1 MTVATANTVSLSW
14 YEASARQRIE
24 ALVDAGSFAE
34 FIGPEQR
41 EMSPHLAIFDLPE
54 QFDDGIVIG
63 RGRLDGAPV
72 FVAAQEGR
80 FMGGAFG
87 EVHGAKLTGL
97 LRAARD
103 VKSIPVLIL
112 FDTGGVR
119 LQEANA
125 GELAIAEIMRAL
137 IEARAA
143 GVKVV
148 GLIGGRAGCYG
159 GGGLIAGCCS
169 ALAVSEQG
177 RISVSG
183 PEVIETNR
191 GVEEFDSRD
200 RALVWRTM
208 GGKHRRLIGGADAFT
223 DDTIESFRNIA
234 VQLISSAPGFGED
247 VLKAEQ
253 ARLEERLQRFG
264 ACDDAVDIW
273 RTLGISE
280 AETVPVMDVLD
291 FIALANRNQ
300 EPRHDAR

>member
-63 RGRLDGAPV
+63 RGRLDGSPV

-97 LRAARD
+97 LRAARTLKQD
-103 VKSIPVLIL
+103 LLIL

-119 LQEANA
+119 LQEANV
-125 GELAIAEIMRAL
+125 GELAIAEIMRAI
-137 IEARAA
+137 IEARR
-143 GVKVV
+143 GGIHVV

-159 GGGLIAGCCS
+159 GGSLIAGTCS
-169 ALAVSEQG
+169 RLIISEQG
-177 RISVSG
+177 RLSVSG
-183 PEVIETNR
+183 PEVIETNK
-191 GVEEFDSRD
+191 GIEEFDSRD

-208 GGKHRRLIGGADAFT
+208 GGKHRYLIGGADIFVDDEATAFREAAI
-223 DDTIESFRNIA
+223 DALNAARRCDAEILE
-234 VQLISSAPGFGED
+234 
-247 VLKAEQ
+247 AEQ
-253 ARLEERLQRFG
+253 KRLERRLQRFG
-264 ACDDAVDIW
+264 EADDAVDIW
-273 RTLGISE
+273 EALGIGQPTE
-280 AETVPVMDVLD
+280 IP
-291 FIALANRNQ
+291 ALPTGAFLRVAANRENAD
-300 EPRHDAR
+300 DAR